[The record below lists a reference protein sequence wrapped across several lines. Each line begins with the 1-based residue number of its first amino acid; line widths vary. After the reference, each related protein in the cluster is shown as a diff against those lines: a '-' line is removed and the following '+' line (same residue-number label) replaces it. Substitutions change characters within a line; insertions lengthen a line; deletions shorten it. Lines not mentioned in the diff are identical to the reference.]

1 MCIVSQNIITELR
14 GLDFEPIRTTLGLVI
29 GIIWDRFSFG
39 IWYMSL
45 EYTNLLGA
53 KKPLFGIYIFNWH
66 RQKGGGLTGVDIP
79 PKISKE
85 VSINPFMNS
94 I

>member
-14 GLDFEPIRTTLGLVI
+14 GLDFEQIRTTLGFVI

-53 KKPLFGIYIFNWH
+53 KASFWNVHF
-66 RQKGGGLTGVDIP
+66 
-79 PKISKE
+79 
-85 VSINPFMNS
+85 
-94 I
+94 